1 MAWPVF
7 SAWPDLM
14 RLDTVFLRSLFITRR
29 ASDGTLSPLLL
40 EEEAEDEEEVG
51 SLVLAAAAAE
61 VNFSGMS

>member
-1 MAWPVF
+1 
-7 SAWPDLM
+7 M

>member
-1 MAWPVF
+1 
-7 SAWPDLM
+7 
-14 RLDTVFLRSLFITRR
+14 VFLRPLFITRR

-40 EEEAEDEEEVG
+40 EEEAEDEEEMG